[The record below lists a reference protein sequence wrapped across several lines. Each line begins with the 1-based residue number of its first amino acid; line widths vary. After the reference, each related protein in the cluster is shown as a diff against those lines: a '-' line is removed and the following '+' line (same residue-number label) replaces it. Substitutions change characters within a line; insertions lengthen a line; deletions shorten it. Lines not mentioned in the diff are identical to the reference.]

1 MPFERD
7 PSHWLLRLS
16 PREWI
21 RLGLEELER
30 AEAAFSNNQT
40 RAGYVGAKR
49 AAGMALNG
57 ALIVAPCEA
66 WGRSYVDHIAAIA
79 KDETVLNEV
88 REAAQRLVSSEPPGG
103 SMVTLRSRSGEQRLL
118 DAAKTVMAHA
128 FAIVLKAEPSDS
140 GSDPT
145 S

>member
-66 WGRSYVDHIAAIA
+66 WGRSYVDHVAALA
-79 KDETVLNEV
+79 KDETVPNEV
-88 REAAQRLVSSEPPGG
+88 REAATRLVTSEPPGG
-103 SMVTLRSRSGEQRLL
+103 SMVTLRSRSGEQRLIE
-118 DAAKTVMAHA
+118 AARTVMAHA
-128 FAIVLKAEPSDS
+128 FAVVLKSEPLATET
-140 GSDPT
+140 DPA
-145 S
+145 